1 MMMRNN
7 YRIVKNA
14 LWVILVLYF
23 LAQFFL
29 ILEQMVQAD
38 MASCFSS
45 FFKSHSEQVLRF
57 EVFSVIPLFFLSIA
71 LVSFCGLRYR
81 QQQIRKEYLAQVLF
95 LVFTIALPFIIMLFG

>member
-1 MMMRNN
+1 MMRTN

-29 ILEQMVQAD
+29 ILEQMVQAG
-38 MASCFSS
+38 MVSCFSV
-45 FFKSHSEQVLRF
+45 FFKAYSEQVLRF
-57 EVFSVIPLFFLSIA
+57 EIFSVIPLFFLSIA

-81 QQQIRKEYLAQVLF
+81 QQQIRKEYLAQVLL
-95 LVFTIALPFIIMLFG
+95 LVFTITMPFIIMLLD